1 VIKYILIFQLHNFAK
16 EKIMRRTLS
25 FFIGVILG
33 GLAGAVIALL
43 FAPESGP
50 ELRNRLRERA
60 DNLGGEI
67 RQAAATKRIEL
78 QERLDTLRTPRT
90 QE

>member
-1 VIKYILIFQLHNFAK
+1 
-16 EKIMRRTLS
+16 MRRTLS

-33 GLAGAVIALL
+33 GLAGAVFALL

-50 ELRNRLRERA
+50 DLRNRLRERA
-60 DNLGGEI
+60 GNLTGEI

-78 QERLDTLRTPRT
+78 QERLDTLRAPKA
-90 QE
+90 QA

>member
-1 VIKYILIFQLHNFAK
+1 
-16 EKIMRRTLS
+16 MRRILS

-33 GLAGAVIALL
+33 GLAGGVIALL

-50 ELRNRLRERA
+50 ELRNRMRERTE
-60 DNLGGEI
+60 NLAGEI

-78 QERLDTLRTPRT
+78 QERLDTLRAPKG
-90 QE
+90 QA

>member
-1 VIKYILIFQLHNFAK
+1 
-16 EKIMRRTLS
+16 MRRILS
-25 FFIGVILG
+25 FFIGVIVG

-50 ELRNRLRERA
+50 ELRNRMRDGV
-60 DNLGGEI
+60 DNLAIEI

-78 QERLDTLRTPRT
+78 QERLDTLRAPKA

>member
-1 VIKYILIFQLHNFAK
+1 
-16 EKIMRRTLS
+16 MRRILS
-25 FFIGVILG
+25 FFIGVIVG

-50 ELRNRLRERA
+50 ELRNRMRDGV
-60 DNLGGEI
+60 DNLAIEI
-67 RQAAATKRIEL
+67 RQAAVTKRIEL
-78 QERLDTLRTPRT
+78 QERLDTLRAPKA

>member
-1 VIKYILIFQLHNFAK
+1 
-16 EKIMRRTLS
+16 MRRTLS

-43 FAPESGP
+43 FAPESGS
-50 ELRNRLRERA
+50 ELRIRLRERA

-67 RQAAATKRIEL
+67 RLAAATKRIEL
-78 QERLDTLRTPRT
+78 QERLDTLRAPKV

>member
-1 VIKYILIFQLHNFAK
+1 
-16 EKIMRRTLS
+16 MRRILS
-25 FFIGVILG
+25 FFIGVLLG
-33 GLAGAVIALL
+33 GLAGGVIALL

-50 ELRNRLRERA
+50 ELRNRIRERA
-60 DNLGGEI
+60 ENLAGEI

-78 QERLDTLRTPRT
+78 QERLDTLRAPKA

>member
-1 VIKYILIFQLHNFAK
+1 
-16 EKIMRRTLS
+16 MRRTLS
-25 FFIGVILG
+25 FFIGVLLG

-43 FAPESGP
+43 FTPESGLD
-50 ELRNRLRERA
+50 LRNRLRERA
-60 DNLGGEI
+60 DNLATEI

-78 QERLDTLRTPRT
+78 QERLDTLRAPKA

>member
-1 VIKYILIFQLHNFAK
+1 
-16 EKIMRRTLS
+16 MRRTLS

-33 GLAGAVIALL
+33 GLAGGIIALL

-50 ELRNRLRERA
+50 ELRNRMRERA
-60 DNLGGEI
+60 ENLAGEI
-67 RQAAATKRIEL
+67 RQAAATKQIEL
-78 QERLDTLRTPRT
+78 QERLDTLRAPKA

>member
-1 VIKYILIFQLHNFAK
+1 
-16 EKIMRRTLS
+16 MRRILS

-50 ELRNRLRERA
+50 ELRNRMRDGV
-60 DNLGGEI
+60 DNLAIEI
-67 RQAAATKRIEL
+67 RQAATTKRIEL
-78 QERLDTLRTPRT
+78 QERLDTLRAPKAKA
-90 QE
+90 

>member
-1 VIKYILIFQLHNFAK
+1 
-16 EKIMRRTLS
+16 MRRILS
-25 FFIGVILG
+25 FFIGVVLG
-33 GLAGAVIALL
+33 GMAGAVIALL

-50 ELRNRLRERA
+50 ELRSRLRERA
-60 DNLGGEI
+60 DNLAGEI

-78 QERLDTLRTPRT
+78 QERLDTLRSLKA

>member
-1 VIKYILIFQLHNFAK
+1 
-16 EKIMRRTLS
+16 MRRTLS
-25 FFIGVILG
+25 FFIGVIVG

-50 ELRNRLRERA
+50 EFRNRMRDGV
-60 DNLGGEI
+60 DNLAIEI

-78 QERLDTLRTPRT
+78 QERLDTLRAPKV

>member
-1 VIKYILIFQLHNFAK
+1 
-16 EKIMRRTLS
+16 MRRTLS

-50 ELRNRLRERA
+50 ELRIRLRERA

-78 QERLDTLRTPRT
+78 QERLDTLRAPRT

>member
-1 VIKYILIFQLHNFAK
+1 
-16 EKIMRRTLS
+16 MRRILS

-33 GLAGAVIALL
+33 GLAGGVIALL

-50 ELRNRLRERA
+50 ELRNRMRERA
-60 DNLGGEI
+60 ENLAGEI

-78 QERLDTLRTPRT
+78 QERLDTLRAPKA